1 MNYILPLMLSGIIL
15 AFSGVFYQAYYVP
28 KLLIL
33 FIGSLASTGILLQ
46 RDELRLPTRRTV
58 LFLAGYLLML
68 ACMAGF
74 SGEPRHAYIQLLYAI
89 CGCAMY
95 LVTINTSDCQKI
107 AALKIV
113 CGIALIQCCLAA
125 LQSVNAVSF
134 LPGVLIPVE
143 GRLTGTV
150 GNPEFLATLLGVS
163 TLIVFHLREKSK
175 SEKVQKWLAAGAA
188 ALFSGI
194 LAIGSKGTLLYLVL
208 YGVWRFKRNFKLIA
222 AGAMIF
228 VLLMFLLSPA
238 SVLGRV
244 FLWLT
249 SIRMFIMNP
258 VAGVGLGQFENNYLQ
273 TVHGFFS
280 SMPAIAGYFGS
291 YTSLTQDAHNICLQH
306 AAELGLPGLGFSLL
320 FSVFVF
326 KRAQALGGHLGA
338 ALFLLLYK
346 SMYTV
351 MLNSPTS
358 LMLLTLLLGISE
370 SPARLKAI
378 KIKPIWTTV
387 LIPVLSG
394 LILAGTHLC
403 IADYHYQRGLKAV
416 MMGNS
421 ATAKRNFVAAIEID
435 PERANPYLALAYVDF
450 LAGNTDEMSLRIQQA
465 LERGKSMDT
474 YKISAHMFFYSR
486 IYGNAERIYRYLL
499 FLFPEHLTSM
509 AKLSVIAIGKGD
521 YTQAVSLAEKIL
533 ALNPRRPN
541 ASDVRNAQI
550 ASEIVHKYA
559 GGIK

>member
-1 MNYILPLMLSGIIL
+1 MLSGIIL
-15 AFSGVFYQAYYVP
+15 AFSGVFYQAYYIP
-28 KLLIL
+28 KLLVL
-33 FIGSLASTGILLQ
+33 FIGGLASAVILLQ
-46 RDELRLPTRRTV
+46 HDELRLPARHTF

-68 ACMAGF
+68 GSMAWF
-74 SGEPRHAYIQLLYAI
+74 SGEPRHAYIQLLYAL
-89 CGCAMY
+89 CGCTIY
-95 LVTINTSDCQKI
+95 LVTINASDCQKHT
-107 AALKIV
+107 ALKII

-125 LQSVNAVSF
+125 LQAVNAVSF

-163 TLIVFHLREKSK
+163 TLIVLYFRDK
-175 SEKVQKWLAAGAA
+175 SESKIIQRWLAAGAA
-188 ALFSGI
+188 ALFFGI
-194 LAIGSKGTLLYLVL
+194 LAIGSKGTILYLVL
-208 YGVWRFKRNFKLIA
+208 YGIWRFKRNFKLIA
-222 AGAMIF
+222 VGAMTF
-228 VLLMFLLSPA
+228 VLLMLLFSPA

-249 SIRMFIMNP
+249 SLRMFIMNP
-258 VAGVGLGQFENNYLQ
+258 IAGVGLGQFENKYLQ

-320 FSVFVF
+320 FSIFVF

-358 LMLLTLLLGISE
+358 LLLLTLLLGISE
-370 SPARLKAI
+370 TPTRLKFI
-378 KIKPIWTTV
+378 KVKPIWATV
-387 LIPVLSG
+387 LIPAFSALV
-394 LILAGTHLC
+394 LAGAHLC
-403 IADYHYQRGLKAV
+403 IADYHYQHGLKAV
-416 MMGNS
+416 MMGSN
-421 ATAKRNFVAAIEID
+421 ATAKKDFISALNID
-435 PERANPYLALAYVDF
+435 PERADPYLALAYLDF
-450 LAGNTDEMSLRIQQA
+450 LAGNTDGMSLRIQQA
-465 LERGKSMDT
+465 LKRGKSMDT
-474 YKISAHMFFYSR
+474 YKISAHMFYYSR
-486 IYGNAERIYRYLL
+486 IYGNAERIYRYIL

-521 YTQAVSLAEKIL
+521 YTQGVSLAERIL
-533 ALNPRRPN
+533 ALKPRRPN
-541 ASDVRNAQI
+541 ASDIRNAQI

>member
-1 MNYILPLMLSGIIL
+1 MISGIIL
-15 AFSGVFYQAYYVP
+15 AFSGVFYQAYYIP
-28 KLLIL
+28 KLLVL
-33 FIGSLASTGILLQ
+33 FIGSLASAVILLQ
-46 RDELRLPTRRTV
+46 HDELRLPARRTI

-68 ACMAGF
+68 GSMAWF
-74 SGEPRHAYIQLLYAI
+74 SGEPRHAYLQLLYAI
-89 CGCAMY
+89 CGCAIY
-95 LVTINTSDCQKI
+95 LVTINASDCQKNT
-107 AALKIV
+107 ALKIV
-113 CGIALIQCCLAA
+113 SGIALIQCCLAA
-125 LQSVNAVSF
+125 LQAVNAVSF

-163 TLIVFHLREKSK
+163 TLIVLYFREKAE
-175 SEKVQKWLAAGAA
+175 SEKVQRWLAAGAA
-188 ALFSGI
+188 ALFLGI
-194 LAIGSKGTLLYLVL
+194 LAIGSKGTILYMVL

-222 AGAMIF
+222 VGAMTF
-228 VLLMFLLSPA
+228 VLLMLLFSPA

-249 SIRMFIMNP
+249 SLRMFIMNP
-258 VAGVGLGQFENNYLQ
+258 VTGVGLGQFENNYLQ

-280 SMPAIAGYFGS
+280 SMPAVAGYFGS

-320 FSVFVF
+320 FSIFVF
-326 KRAQALGGHLGA
+326 RRAQALGGHLGA

-378 KIKPIWTTV
+378 KVKPIWTTV
-387 LIPVLSG
+387 LIPAFSALV
-394 LILAGTHLC
+394 LAGTHLC
-403 IADYHYQRGLKAV
+403 IADYHYQRGLKAA

-421 ATAKRNFVAAIEID
+421 ATAKKDFIAAIDID
-435 PERANPYLALAYVDF
+435 PERADPYLALAYLNF

-465 LERGKSMDT
+465 LKRGKSMDT
-474 YKISAHMFFYSR
+474 YKISAHMFFYSH
-486 IYGNAERIYRYLL
+486 IYGNAERIYRYIL

-509 AKLSVIAIGKGD
+509 AKLSVIAIGNGD
-521 YTQAVSLAEKIL
+521 YTQGVSLAEKIL
-533 ALNPRRPN
+533 ALKPRRPN
-541 ASDVRNAQI
+541 ASDIRNARI